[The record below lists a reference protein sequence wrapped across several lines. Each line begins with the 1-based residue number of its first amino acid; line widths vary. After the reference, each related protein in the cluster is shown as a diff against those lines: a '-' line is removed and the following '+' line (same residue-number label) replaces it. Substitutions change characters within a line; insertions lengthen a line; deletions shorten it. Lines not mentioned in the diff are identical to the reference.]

1 MGGGAIMKKKQKAWS
16 PEARARHLAGVK
28 RYQEVRKRQDII
40 ELLYH
45 LGALIKAEPSS
56 IMKTILARKK
66 EFMRIAAIKSRM
78 DKLQLIR
85 ELVADTMQ
93 KIKKGIIVDPV
104 KKAAQSKE
112 AQAKYSKKEL
122 AIMTGEAL

>member
-1 MGGGAIMKKKQKAWS
+1 MKKERKAWT
-16 PEARARHLAGVK
+16 PEARARHAEGVA
-28 RYQEVRKRQDII
+28 RYQKQRKAHEVT
-40 ELLYH
+40 ELFFH
-45 LGALIKAEPSS
+45 LSDLIKTEPTS
-56 IMKTILARKK
+56 IMKTFLARNK
-66 EFMRIAAIKSRM
+66 EFRRIAAIKSRM
-78 DKLQLIR
+78 EKLQLIR

-122 AIMTGEAL
+122 AMMTGEAL